1 MSRSCI
7 AQGDAML
14 PEWIDLYLAP
24 AMLNLMDD
32 GRLRGAF
39 GNVEAAIASAV
50 QSGGVPTRGMASAAF
65 AFERIDGR
73 MTHDTVVEVSVSYVA
88 INRKTFERVQVD
100 IGALKGYLEANSVL
114 PWFEIAHAAEPDDAA
129 EVDAR
134 PSRKKAQ
141 RQREVA
147 RKAIAQSFQDGV
159 PAELSNKQL
168 ISTVEP
174 LCRGVSIDTILRAAE
189 RRT

>member
-1 MSRSCI
+1 
-7 AQGDAML
+7 
-14 PEWIDLYLAP
+14 
-24 AMLNLMDD
+24 
-32 GRLRGAF
+32 
-39 GNVEAAIASAV
+39 
-50 QSGGVPTRGMASAAF
+50 
-65 AFERIDGR
+65 
-73 MTHDTVVEVSVSYVA
+73 
-88 INRKTFERVQVD
+88 
-100 IGALKGYLEANSVL
+100 VL
-114 PWFEIAHAAEPDDAA
+114 PWFEISHVAEPDDAA

-141 RQREVA
+141 RRREVA

-174 LCRGVSIDTILRAAE
+174 LCQGASIDTILRAAG